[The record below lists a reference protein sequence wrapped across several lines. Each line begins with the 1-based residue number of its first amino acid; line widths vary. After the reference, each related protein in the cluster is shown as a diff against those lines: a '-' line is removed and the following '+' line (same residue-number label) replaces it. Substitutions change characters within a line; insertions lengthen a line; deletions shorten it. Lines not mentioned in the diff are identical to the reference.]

1 MAPIWIGGL
10 GALVGGLGA
19 ASAAG
24 AAWRAA
30 VSSSRAAIEARE
42 AMALA
47 VRPSVEV
54 WAAQWGGPE
63 SPASARVWVQGAV
76 CDSPATD
83 VVLQFALDSGKR
95 GSTSTNLLEPLYAGS
110 PQAPPFLSIEIEHPS
125 DTWPPPG
132 GDHLEIIVLFSDTR
146 HAASYRINA
155 SADIGRYA
163 EGGTALAVVITEPS
177 TIERLPAAADGQQAR
192 RRGRPPF
199 ADAFSTARGRG
210 PSAF

>member
-19 ASAAG
+19 ASAAA

-30 VSSSRAAIEARE
+30 VSSSHAAIEARE

-54 WAAQWGGPE
+54 WTAQWGGPE

-76 CDSPATD
+76 SDWPATD
-83 VVLQFALDSGKR
+83 VLLQFGLASGKR
-95 GSTSTNLLEPLYAGS
+95 GSTSTKLLEPLYAGS
-110 PQAPPFLSIEIEHPS
+110 PQNPPFLHIDIEQPS

-132 GDHLEIIVLFSDTR
+132 GDHLEIMVLFSDMR
-146 HAASYRINA
+146 HAASYRITA
-155 SADIGRYA
+155 SADIRRYA

-177 TIERLPAAADGQQAR
+177 TIERLAAPAEKPVR
-192 RRGRPPF
+192 RRKRRAVVGALGETPGH
-199 ADAFSTARGRG
+199 DASTR
-210 PSAF
+210 